1 MAQLWQLFLS
11 FLQIGFL
18 SIGGGYATLPLIQS
32 EIVDGRH
39 WLSLQEFTD
48 IVTISQMTPGPL
60 AVNSATF
67 VGLRVSGIPGA
78 VIATFACVISG
89 CLIALILERF
99 FRRNQENQLIQ
110 TAFSGL
116 QACAVGLIAG
126 ASLSMLTLA
135 FAGTLNWYE
144 IRTIEWLPLL
154 FFVVY
159 LILLRKIKISPIL
172 LLVIAGGIGFFLY
185 Q

>member
-1 MAQLWQLFLS
+1 MTQLWALFLS

-18 SIGGGYATLPLIQS
+18 SIGGGYATLPLIQI
-32 EIVDGRH
+32 EIVDGRQ

-67 VGLRVSGIPGA
+67 VGLRVSGIMGA

-89 CLIALILERF
+89 CLISLMLERF

-116 QACAVGLIAG
+116 QASAVGLIAG

-135 FAGTLNWYE
+135 FAGTLNWNE
-144 IRTIEWLPLL
+144 VQTVEWLPVLL
-154 FFVVY
+154 STGY
-159 LILLRKIKISPIL
+159 LVFLRKMKISPIL
-172 LLVIAGGIGFFLY
+172 LLVIAGVIGFFIY
-185 Q
+185 

>member
-1 MAQLWQLFLS
+1 MGQLWQLFLS

-18 SIGGGYATLPLIQS
+18 SIGGGYATLPLIQT
-32 EIVDGRH
+32 EIVDGRQ

-67 VGLRVSGIPGA
+67 VGLRVSGISGA

-89 CLIALILERF
+89 CLIALALERF

-116 QACAVGLIAG
+116 QAGAVGLIAG
-126 ASLSMLTLA
+126 ASLSMVTLA

-144 IRTIEWLPLL
+144 VQGIDWLPLL
-154 FFVVY
+154 FFVIY
-159 LILLRKIKISPIL
+159 LILLRKIKLSPIL